1 MNDDLDAMLQTDLL
15 RPPADFTQRVMQR
28 LALQKL
34 AVHDMA
40 AHDLGTQMRPRPA
53 PSPATMPQLLPQPSQ
68 LSPLTSA
75 PSPVQPAQP
84 DLWHRLRWLAA
95 RAGLVGAGLLGFI
108 LGLGQLASF
117 VFGLWLTAAAL

>member
-1 MNDDLDAMLQTDLL
+1 MNDDLDAMLQTELL

-28 LALQKL
+28 LAVQTL
-34 AVHDMA
+34 A
-40 AHDLGTQMRPRPA
+40 AHDLLAHNLGTQMQPRPA
-53 PSPATMPQLLPQPSQ
+53 PSPATMPHLLPQPSQ
-68 LSPLTSA
+68 LPPLTSA
-75 PSPVQPAQP
+75 PSPDQPAQP

-95 RAGLVGAGLLGFI
+95 SAGLVGAGLLGFI

>member
-28 LALQKL
+28 LAVQKL
-34 AVHDMA
+34 TVHN
-40 AHDLGTQMRPRPA
+40 LGTQMQPRPA
-53 PSPATMPQLLPQPSQ
+53 PSLATLPHLLPKPSQ
-68 LSPLTSA
+68 VPPLTSA
-75 PSPVQPAQP
+75 PSPAQPAQP